1 MNKWW
6 TFGVLGFVVQD
17 TGKLG
22 GRQARPS
29 YVSGPLGGVRGPLT
43 QRRHQTEFFFG
54 IIYRVFFYLLIT
66 QISTALILSWFVLLL
81 ASSSW
86 RLLFVLLINS
96 PFIWSG
102 RPACCHSGSKFSSYP
117 LTRQLLV
124 VGFSSQTPMLAKKLL
139 QRETLSLVI
148 CCTQR

>member
-29 YVSGPLGGVRGPLT
+29 YVSSPLGVVRGPLT

-66 QISTALILSWFVLLL
+66 QISTALIFSWFVLLL

-86 RLLFVLLINS
+86 RLLFVLLIIS
-96 PFIWSG
+96 PFIWSA
-102 RPACCHSGSKFSSYP
+102 RRLAAILVHNFPPIHSLGFWWPGSH
-117 LTRQLLV
+117 LRRRC
-124 VGFSSQTPMLAKKLL
+124 L
-139 QRETLSLVI
+139 QKNGCNERCLPLVI